1 MLERQLEEPEIDAHV
16 LGRDRVGAEQL
27 RALADRDRAE
37 DDEQQSTEQDD
48 EGAPCPPEVG
58 RRPARRRVQH
68 RLGDDRDHEH
78 AEEDDELRP
87 REHGDTD
94 RAEREQVRLPR
105 LARHRV
111 RQRQECPA
119 EGRIGN
125 DLGEQERRERDPGNG
140 HAQRSR
146 PEREQP
152 PEPDPAREQKDRNR
166 RGGDQERV
174 QPVRPRE
181 ARGDV
186 AVAEQRRDQHRVEL
200 VDVRDELPVQP
211 RQQRAGLR
219 DRDRQPLV
227 VELVGHHEPVLHPR
241 RREGENP
248 AEKECDGD
256 HRGAVDEVTRPHRRP
271 R

>member
-1 MLERQLEEPEIDAHV
+1 MSAR
-16 LGRDRVGAEQL
+16 GWR
-27 RALADRDRAE
+27 
-37 DDEQQSTEQDD
+37 
-48 EGAPCPPEVG
+48 GAPRGVASSIASATTATTSTP
-58 RRPARRRVQH
+58 RRTMNCV
-68 RLGDDRDHEH
+68 
-78 AEEDDELRP
+78 
-87 REHGDTD
+87 
-94 RAEREQVRLPR
+94 RASTAKPIATSASRSVRHVF
-105 LARHRV
+105 ARHRV
-111 RQRQECPA
+111 CQRQECPA

-140 HAQRSR
+140 HAQRAR

-152 PEPDPAREQKDRNR
+152 PEPDPAREQKDRDR
-166 RGGDQERV
+166 GGGDQKRV
-174 QPVRPRE
+174 QPMRPRE

-248 AEKECDGD
+248 AEEECDGD
-256 HRGAVDEVTRPHRRP
+256 HRGAVDEGTRPHRRP